1 MGLPS
6 AQVNVD
12 KVDTNGRVIERLCN
26 TSGPPIAVTIISN
39 GDAIMLSKI

>member
-1 MGLPS
+1 MAVCAKTTSLG
-6 AQVNVD
+6 AG
-12 KVDTNGRVIERLCN
+12 NGMSIERLFS